1 VKTMIEAGAKM
12 YAYADD
18 SFVHAKAMLVDG
30 TRAAIGTANF
40 DVRSFR
46 LNHELMVFLYDE
58 SEAMHHL
65 KRDFKKDFEDS
76 RLFTMKDME
85 NKPLLTRIKEVLSS
99 LLSPIL

>member
-1 VKTMIEAGAKM
+1 SGVDVRVIIPGKGDRGMSFHGSNAYVKTMIAAGAKM

-40 DVRSFR
+40 DGRSFR

-65 KRDFKKDFEDS
+65 K
-76 RLFTMKDME
+76 
-85 NKPLLTRIKEVLSS
+85 
-99 LLSPIL
+99 